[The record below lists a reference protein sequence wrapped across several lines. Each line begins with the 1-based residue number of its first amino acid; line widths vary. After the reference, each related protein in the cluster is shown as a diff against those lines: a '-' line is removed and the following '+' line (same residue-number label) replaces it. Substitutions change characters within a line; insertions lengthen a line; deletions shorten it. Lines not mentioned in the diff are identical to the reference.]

1 MCVAPWAKTARSRK
15 ARVMISEV
23 RQRLNIRT
31 IATSFK
37 AAMESAPA
45 HAELHRERSLE
56 LLVRAGVDAT
66 DAIRSEIDDLRSQIS
81 SAGGERTG

>member
-1 MCVAPWAKTARSRK
+1 
-15 ARVMISEV
+15 MISEV
-23 RQRLNIRT
+23 RQRLNVRT

-45 HAELHRERSLE
+45 RAKLHRERSIE
-56 LLVRAGVDAT
+56 LLDRARVDAT
-66 DAIRSEIDDLRSQIS
+66 DAIRSEIDDLHSQIS